1 MNVTILGKDYPV
13 RELSLAQKNK
23 LLGGIGDTLQSVLKH
38 AFFKKD
44 RSGKGN
50 FFSFDDEVGLDTLNI
65 DSLIISSVNALP
77 DLLALAV
84 PDFKNWDNL
93 PESESREALKV
104 ALDVQDLKG
113 YFANFFSLFNSLFR
127 SN

>member
-1 MNVTILGKDYPV
+1 MNVTILGKDYTV

-23 LLGGIGDTLQSVLKH
+23 LLGGIGEIIRSIAKH
-38 AFFKKD
+38 AFFKKNND
-44 RSGKGN
+44 GGIS
-50 FFSFDDEVGLDTLNI
+50 FSFDDEVALDTLNI
-65 DSLIISSVNALP
+65 DSLIISSVHALP
-77 DLLALAV
+77 ELLALAV
-84 PDFKNWDNL
+84 PDFTDWDNL

-104 ALDVQDLKG
+104 AVQVQDLKG